1 MLSGRKA
8 PETLRNQIQLT
19 LCGVPFP
26 SGVQKR
32 EEKVPA
38 PSCLLPLLYSL
49 LCLFDFKTAIM

>member
-1 MLSGRKA
+1 MLSGHQD
-8 PETLRNQIQLT
+8 PETLRDQIPLT
-19 LCGVPFP
+19 FCGLPVP

-32 EEKVPA
+32 KEKVPV